1 MSLSDLFYPGN
12 PEKREKIIR
21 RSQELIDLMKSNFE
35 ATNSLTEMVNKHLHS
50 SFSPITLDE
59 KATVKENCDVMIER
73 VNQILAKVK
82 EVDEELKKK
91 LEPTLYESLQHI
103 SLQSFNNIPAA
114 DKTAIKSV
122 CQFPA
127 AVLVKS
133 LMKNMRSLT
142 GIIFIFACIST
153 GVVGSILMGLVV
165 GFVITD
171 VVVSGIL
178 GYIEQCKLDKALEEY
193 EEALS
198 EFRPASKNYEK
209 AIYEVMFLLK
219 YMKE

>member
-1 MSLSDLFYPGN
+1 M
-12 PEKREKIIR
+12 
-21 RSQELIDLMKSNFE
+21 
-35 ATNSLTEMVNKHLHS
+35 
-50 SFSPITLDE
+50 
-59 KATVKENCDVMIER
+59 MIER

-91 LEPTLYESLQHI
+91 LEPTLYESLQHM

-122 CQFPA
+122 CPFPA

-133 LMKNMRSLT
+133 LMKQTRSLI
-142 GIIFIFACIST
+142 GMIFIFECISN

-178 GYIEQCKLDKALEEY
+178 GYIEQCKLETALEEY

>member
-21 RSQELIDLMKSNFE
+21 RSQELIELMKSNFE

-91 LEPTLYESLQHI
+91 LEPTLYESLQHM

-127 AVLVKS
+127 AVLVKC

-178 GYIEQCKLDKALEEY
+178 GYIEKGKLETALAEY
-193 EEALS
+193 EEALA
-198 EFRPASKNYEK
+198 EFRPASKKYDM

>member
-21 RSQELIDLMKSNFE
+21 RSQELIELMKSNFE

-82 EVDEELKKK
+82 EVDEELKK

-122 CQFPA
+122 CPFPA

-133 LMKNMRSLT
+133 LMKQTRSLI
-142 GIIFIFACIST
+142 GMIFIFACISN
-153 GVVGSILMGLVV
+153 GVIGSILMGLVV

-193 EEALS
+193 EEALA
-198 EFRPASKNYEK
+198 EFRPASKEYKE